1 VSILPK
7 SERIFVKSLFDVIG
21 FIAKADYPH
30 TFPELTQYTLNLL
43 ANIQVNDENVRNFK
57 ALRDIFLELAE
68 RKGFSNH
75 KNFEEGP
82 LKILGTL
89 GPITEG
95 LRVEICKI
103 ENLNIEM
110 VKLSKYCDQIMI
122 GLMRIAPY
130 SYLDE

>member
-1 VSILPK
+1 M
-7 SERIFVKSLFDVIG
+7 
-21 FIAKADYPH
+21 
-30 TFPELTQYTLNLL
+30 
-43 ANIQVNDENVRNFK
+43 
-57 ALRDIFLELAE
+57 RDIFLELAE